1 MGFMIHGV
9 LVWGS
14 SEVRNDVQMS
24 TRHTNHIRI
33 EGICS
38 IFYLA
43 RFFHLIFRLGGF
55 GCFAIGIPPRI
66 YSFFHK
72 EDLICIL
79 LRHGTCGH
87 QT

>member
-1 MGFMIHGV
+1 MFKCPHATRIIYPLKGFVVSFTLQG
-9 LVWGS
+9 
-14 SEVRNDVQMS
+14 
-24 TRHTNHIRI
+24 
-33 EGICS
+33 
-38 IFYLA
+38 
-43 RFFHLIFRLGGF
+43 FFHLIFRLGGF

-66 YSFFHK
+66 YSFVHK